1 MLVVR
6 YGAGE
11 WGVGE
16 LWFRTAC
23 RCGTSCRPVRWIA
36 RTPGAG
42 RIERPNKNASQA
54 RFTPG

>member
-16 LWFRTAC
+16 LWFRGRGAGVARAADAC
-23 RCGTSCRPVRWIA
+23 AGVA
-36 RTPGAG
+36 RTPGEGAD
-42 RIERPNKNASQA
+42 RAPRRK
-54 RFTPG
+54 R